1 LVVVRLGQGLVGGP
15 VLEEVEQQEQ
25 VAALVGLVEQEV
37 LVVLEEVLV
46 GLVEQEVLVVLEEV
60 ELALSADLEALVD
73 LGKNAEALEISGPR
87 VGRAQSNCIGILEAC
102 PPPQ

>member
-1 LVVVRLGQGLVGGP
+1 LVVVHLGQGLVGDP

-25 VAALVGLVEQEV
+25 VAALVGLVEQEA
-37 LVVLEEVLV
+37 
-46 GLVEQEVLVVLEEV
+46 LVVLEEV
-60 ELALSADLEALVD
+60 EPALSADLEALVD

-87 VGRAQSNCIGILEAC
+87 VVRAQSNCIGILEAC